1 MSGATTNGP
10 SALDPTALALRAL
23 AATLGDQR
31 LADRFLSLSGID
43 PPDLRQRASDSD
55 VLAALLRFL
64 EAHEPDLVV
73 IAAKVGVAPAALV
86 AARHELER

>member
-1 MSGATTNGP
+1 MSAATTNDP

-31 LADRFLSLSGID
+31 LAERFLSLSGID

-64 EAHEPDLVV
+64 EAHEPDLVA
-73 IAAKVGVAPAALV
+73 IAGEVGVEPAALV
-86 AARHELER
+86 RARHELER